1 MSILIISLFLQPL
14 ETLPEE
20 DKALIEEMKKEAM
33 GREMGEGAGDEG
45 ALMVMSTM
53 NDEGVVAV
61 KNAAC
66 ERLLQVGVQ
75 GIEMFWENLM
85 VWANC
90 RVCTWLWTDN
100 SEGGRGPIWTTVA
113 HDTCAL
119 FPSKPPVSG
128 VPIGE
133 QVKS

>member
-1 MSILIISLFLQPL
+1 LQPL

-75 GIEMFWENLM
+75 G
-85 VWANC
+85 V
-90 RVCTWLWTDN
+90 
-100 SEGGRGPIWTTVA
+100 
-113 HDTCAL
+113 
-119 FPSKPPVSG
+119 
-128 VPIGE
+128 
-133 QVKS
+133 